1 MPGEQLV
8 HPPPLLQHLACTHLA
23 SGELV
28 GAAPSQTLEE
38 IISGARSLEC
48 AIELHRRPAE
58 QTCQR
63 GHGNPGNPATA
74 TGACFKPCFRHVA

>member
-1 MPGEQLV
+1 MGSPGHTTWPALTW
-8 HPPPLLQHLACTHLA
+8 PR
-23 SGELV
+23 
-28 GAAPSQTLEE
+28 E

>member
-23 SGELV
+23 SGHYHIKEK
-28 GAAPSQTLEE
+28 GKSKSE